1 MKEEQEMTKAMMV
14 TEINKI
20 QKELGLYVWPYEEAM
35 KNTKAFLENKL
46 EYLLKASRKKNSIE

>member
-1 MKEEQEMTKAMMV
+1 MTKAMMV